1 MSGTAYHVEARAG
14 PYLHAGDLVANVGRL
29 ERLRVSVYVD
39 EPDLGRVAAGMPVTV
54 TWDALPGRTWQ
65 GVVERIAT
73 QIVRLESRQVGE
85 VGSVIGN
92 PGRDLAPGANINVAI
107 RSRVAEN
114 AVALPKECLRREGG
128 VTGVEVRPVI
138 R

>member
-1 MSGTAYHVEARAG
+1 
-14 PYLHAGDLVANVGRL
+14 
-29 ERLRVSVYVD
+29 
-39 EPDLGRVAAGMPVTV
+39 MPVTI
-54 TWDALPGRTWQ
+54 TWDALPGRIWQ

-85 VGSVIGN
+85 VVSVIEN

-114 AVALPKECLRREGG
+114 AVALPKECMRREGG
-128 VTGVEVRPVI
+128 VAGVYVLNGDRVSWRPLKTGVSSVARVQVLEGLKAGDLVALPTDKPLADGDEVRPVI